1 MGIVSTGTDS
11 LMSTTVQPA
20 LAGTG
25 FGGNGM
31 PGQQNGMNGAMNRLP
46 GPQAESGN
54 QEGQGQKKKS
64 SAGSVLSSTFMA
76 CMAGFMGLLLPAL
89 L

>member
-20 LAGTG
+20 LAGVG
-25 FGGNGM
+25 FGGSGV

-64 SAGSVLSSTFMA
+64 SAGSVLGSTFMA
-76 CMAGFMGLLLPAL
+76 CMAGFVGLLLPAL